1 MINNIMNF
9 IGSILFSFKTLK
21 KVSFMYSFIKNI
33 SNILL
38 PIIAIF
44 MTYLVKDIVDKLA
57 SKDIGDLV
65 SITVCVLIY
74 CTLKIIIGFLNGCI
88 EYSTEMESNKLRK
101 NMGEDIIK
109 KSLELDIEWYDN
121 ATLYDE
127 LQYVQYNYNS
137 IANLTNGII
146 EIFSSIISLAVICI
160 IALDKLWIYTIIMI
174 ISCIP
179 SGIAK
184 FSFTKKIY
192 KFNIDRLSEE
202 RKVDYIASLVTD
214 KNYAQDFRQYPTKS
228 LLLSKYRIICELMF
242 GERRKILF
250 KKLIV
255 SSISLLL
262 PEIVLLGIIL
272 SVIFKISRNE
282 MTVGDF
288 SLYVGLMSQLCG
300 NMSRVVYSIDGIIE
314 DSNKVSFYKQF
325 INKKNNVNDG
335 FRHIKDINTIELK
348 KISFKYPFT
357 ENYIFKN
364 LSLHINSGDKIA
376 IVGENGAG
384 KSTMIKLLLR
394 FYDVDEGEIVIN
406 GFNIKEYVV
415 GELRSCIGIYFQ
427 NNNNYAFKIIENIT
441 LRESTDINLS
451 NVVEALKLS
460 GLNKV
465 IKNKKIS
472 LSSYNTKLFNKDG
485 VELSGGE
492 NQKLSLARTIYMN
505 KKLLIFDEPS
515 AFLDAKSEYE
525 FFKGIRNKYKD
536 RTLIYI
542 SHRLTNIVKSD
553 RIVVIKNGEVIEEGF
568 FDELMNNKGVFYEY
582 YGLYK

>member
-202 RKVDYIASLVTD
+202 RKVDYIVSLVTD

-553 RIVVIKNGEVIEEGF
+553 RIVVIKNGELIEEGF

>member
-202 RKVDYIASLVTD
+202 RKVDYIVSLVTD

-515 AFLDAKSEYE
+515 AFLDAKSEDE

>member
-202 RKVDYIASLVTD
+202 RKVDYIVSLVTD

-492 NQKLSLARTIYMN
+492 NQKLSLTRTIYMN

>member
-202 RKVDYIASLVTD
+202 RNVDYIVSLVTD

>member
-1 MINNIMNF
+1 
-9 IGSILFSFKTLK
+9 
-21 KVSFMYSFIKNI
+21 
-33 SNILL
+33 
-38 PIIAIF
+38 
-44 MTYLVKDIVDKLA
+44 
-57 SKDIGDLV
+57 
-65 SITVCVLIY
+65 
-74 CTLKIIIGFLNGCI
+74 
-88 EYSTEMESNKLRK
+88 
-101 NMGEDIIK
+101 
-109 KSLELDIEWYDN
+109 
-121 ATLYDE
+121 
-127 LQYVQYNYNS
+127 
-137 IANLTNGII
+137 
-146 EIFSSIISLAVICI
+146 
-160 IALDKLWIYTIIMI
+160 MI

-202 RKVDYIASLVTD
+202 RKVDYIVSLVTD

>member
-1 MINNIMNF
+1 
-9 IGSILFSFKTLK
+9 
-21 KVSFMYSFIKNI
+21 MYSFIKNI

-202 RKVDYIASLVTD
+202 RKVDYIVSLVTD

>member
-202 RKVDYIASLVTD
+202 RKVDYIVSLVTD

-228 LLLSKYRIICELMF
+228 LLLSEYRIICELMF

>member
-1 MINNIMNF
+1 MWE
-9 IGSILFSFKTLK
+9 
-21 KVSFMYSFIKNI
+21 V
-33 SNILL
+33 
-38 PIIAIF
+38 
-44 MTYLVKDIVDKLA
+44 LV
-57 SKDIGDLV
+57 
-65 SITVCVLIY
+65 
-74 CTLKIIIGFLNGCI
+74 
-88 EYSTEMESNKLRK
+88 
-101 NMGEDIIK
+101 
-109 KSLELDIEWYDN
+109 
-121 ATLYDE
+121 
-127 LQYVQYNYNS
+127 
-137 IANLTNGII
+137 
-146 EIFSSIISLAVICI
+146 
-160 IALDKLWIYTIIMI
+160 
-174 ISCIP
+174 
-179 SGIAK
+179 
-184 FSFTKKIY
+184 
-192 KFNIDRLSEE
+192 
-202 RKVDYIASLVTD
+202 
-214 KNYAQDFRQYPTKS
+214 
-228 LLLSKYRIICELMF
+228 
-242 GERRKILF
+242 

>member
-192 KFNIDRLSEE
+192 KFNIDILSEE
-202 RKVDYIASLVTD
+202 RKVDYIVSLVTD

>member
-160 IALDKLWIYTIIMI
+160 IALYKLWIYTIIMI

-202 RKVDYIASLVTD
+202 RKVDYIVSLVTD

>member
-202 RKVDYIASLVTD
+202 RKVDYIVSLVTD

-441 LRESTDINLS
+441 LRESTDINFS

-553 RIVVIKNGEVIEEGF
+553 RIVVIKNGEVIEEGL

>member
-202 RKVDYIASLVTD
+202 RKVDYIVSLVTD

-348 KISFKYPFT
+348 KIPFKYPFT

-492 NQKLSLARTIYMN
+492 NQKLSLTRTIYMN

>member
-1 MINNIMNF
+1 MIKNIMNF

-202 RKVDYIASLVTD
+202 RKVDYIVSLVTD
-214 KNYAQDFRQYPTKS
+214 KNYTQDFRQYPTKS

-364 LSLHINSGDKIA
+364 LSLHINSGEKIA

>member
-57 SKDIGDLV
+57 SKDIGDLA

-88 EYSTEMESNKLRK
+88 EYSTEMESNKLRR
-101 NMGEDIIK
+101 NMGEDTIK

-202 RKVDYIASLVTD
+202 RKVDYIVSLVTD
-214 KNYAQDFRQYPTKS
+214 KNYAQDFRQYPIKS

-242 GERRKILF
+242 GDRRKILF

-335 FRHIKDINTIELK
+335 FRHIKDIKTIELK

-406 GFNIKEYVV
+406 GFNIKNYVV
-415 GELRSCIGIYFQ
+415 EELRSCIGIYFQ

-441 LRESTDINLS
+441 LRESTDINSS

-465 IKNKKIS
+465 IKNKKIN

-525 FFKGIRNKYKD
+525 FFKDIRNKYKD

-582 YGLYK
+582 YRLYK

>member
-202 RKVDYIASLVTD
+202 RKVDYIVSLVTD

-427 NNNNYAFKIIENIT
+427 NNNNYPE
-441 LRESTDINLS
+441 
-451 NVVEALKLS
+451 
-460 GLNKV
+460 
-465 IKNKKIS
+465 
-472 LSSYNTKLFNKDG
+472 LFM
-485 VELSGGE
+485 S
-492 NQKLSLARTIYMN
+492 I
-505 KKLLIFDEPS
+505 
-515 AFLDAKSEYE
+515 
-525 FFKGIRNKYKD
+525 
-536 RTLIYI
+536 
-542 SHRLTNIVKSD
+542 
-553 RIVVIKNGEVIEEGF
+553 
-568 FDELMNNKGVFYEY
+568 
-582 YGLYK
+582 

>member
-202 RKVDYIASLVTD
+202 RKVDYIVSLVTD

-384 KSTMIKLLLR
+384 KSIMIKLLLR

>member
-202 RKVDYIASLVTD
+202 RKVDYIVSLVTD

-568 FDELMNNKGVFYEY
+568 YEELMNNKWVFYEY

>member
-202 RKVDYIASLVTD
+202 RKVDYIVSLVTD

>member
-202 RKVDYIASLVTD
+202 RKVDYIVLLVTD

-553 RIVVIKNGEVIEEGF
+553 RIVVIKNGELIEEGF

>member
-137 IANLTNGII
+137 IANGII

-202 RKVDYIASLVTD
+202 RKVDYIVSLVTD

>member
-202 RKVDYIASLVTD
+202 RKVDYIVSLVTD
-214 KNYAQDFRQYPTKS
+214 KNYAQDFRQYPTTS

>member
-202 RKVDYIASLVTD
+202 RKVDYIVSLVTD

-288 SLYVGLMSQLCG
+288 SLYVGLISQLCG